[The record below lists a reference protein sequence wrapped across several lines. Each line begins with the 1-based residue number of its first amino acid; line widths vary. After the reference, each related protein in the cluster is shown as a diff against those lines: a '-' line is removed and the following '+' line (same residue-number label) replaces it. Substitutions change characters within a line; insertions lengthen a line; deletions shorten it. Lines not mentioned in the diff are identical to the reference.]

1 MSIKTW
7 LSRRGYPDMFLGK
20 GVLKT
25 CSKFTGEHQC
35 WSVIW
40 IKLLVRLFCKAA
52 VTVWQKRKSKRCF
65 ISVCYV
71 FYPEN
76 LCFLSW
82 KPYYNIGMQ
91 VIVFL
96 KKNMYIYI
104 CPCSFYFHS
113 LMLVALREGKL
124 LPLND
129 TGKDWKLTTD
139 FEKILTFSLARGFDL
154 DLSSVVTILLINPVM
169 VISWPCI
176 FEKECFDML
185 KSIGFEIWSEFFQVW
200 QDLIGSTLVDLCQI
214 WLGSS
219 LGCKL
224 RDDQ

>member
-1 MSIKTW
+1 M
-7 LSRRGYPDMFLGK
+7 
-20 GVLKT
+20 V
-25 CSKFTGEHQC
+25 
-35 WSVIW
+35 
-40 IKLLVRLFCKAA
+40 
-52 VTVWQKRKSKRCF
+52 
-65 ISVCYV
+65 
-71 FYPEN
+71 
-76 LCFLSW
+76 
-82 KPYYNIGMQ
+82 YNIIRLLGR
-91 VIVFL
+91 VYHFSWL
-96 KKNMYIYI
+96 I
-104 CPCSFYFHS
+104 CYPYSFYFHA
-113 LMLVALREGKL
+113 LMLVAPWEC
-124 LPLND
+124 
-129 TGKDWKLTTD
+129 KLTTD